1 MKVLVFGGTRFL
13 GRHLVNTLCAA
24 GHEVTLLNRGRS
36 DPALYPALER
46 LRGDRDPRAADAA
59 NASHAANAA
68 DAGASQPPTANAL
81 AQLQGRSWD
90 IVFDLTGY
98 VPRVVRA
105 ACDAL
110 AGRVGRY
117 VFVSSISVYESS
129 ATPGQDESA
138 PVARLADPCSEDV
151 MAHYGALKAA
161 CEREVETVFGAQA
174 LLVRPG
180 LIVGPFDP
188 TGRFTYWPLRI
199 ARGGNVLA
207 PAPASYPVQV
217 IDARDLARWM
227 VDAAMAGASGAFNVT
242 GPASPASA
250 APATLERVLD
260 DCKAVTSADARV
272 HWLDADFLL
281 AEGVAPWMDLPLW
294 VGPDDAAMNQVSVA
308 RAVATGLVTRPLR
321 ETIADTLAWTG
332 SADYRSPVGPYAK
345 VGLPPDREAE
355 LLALWVNRANKTSPA
370 S

>member
-105 ACDAL
+105 ASDAL

-117 VFVSSISVYESS
+117 VFVSSISVYESF
-129 ATPGQDESA
+129 AAPGQDESA

-227 VDAAMAGASGAFNVT
+227 VDAAMAGESGAFNVT
-242 GPASPASA
+242 GPSPASA

-332 SADYRSPVGPYAK
+332 SADYRPPAGPYAK

-355 LLALWVNRANKTSPA
+355 LLALWANRANKTSPA